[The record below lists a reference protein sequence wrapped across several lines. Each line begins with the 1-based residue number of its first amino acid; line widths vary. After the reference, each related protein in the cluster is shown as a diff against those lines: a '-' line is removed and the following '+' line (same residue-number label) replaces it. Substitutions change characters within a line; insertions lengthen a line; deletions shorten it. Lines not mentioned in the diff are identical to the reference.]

1 MKNALRRIQPK
12 PFKNLVLAMLCAMG
26 AWGFI
31 EVADEVA
38 EDDTKQFDEA
48 ILLSLREADDTSDP
62 IGPIWFE
69 EAARDITALG
79 SLAILL
85 LASVGTLVFLMLIGK
100 RRTSLL
106 FLLCALSGVALSQG
120 LKGLYDRARPDLVPH
135 EMHVLT
141 ASFPSGHSL
150 LSAVIYLSLG
160 AMLANSQPRLL
171 VKSFLIGTSIALA
184 ILVGLSRLYLGVHW
198 PSDVLAGW
206 SAGAAWAILWVII
219 ARLFLP
225 RQETESSGLE
235 QPAPPSPAQTSRNA

>member
-1 MKNALRRIQPK
+1 MRKVLRRIQPK
-12 PFKNLVLAMLCAMG
+12 QYKNLFLALLCSLG

-38 EDDTKQFDEA
+38 EEDTKQFDEA
-48 ILLSLREADDTSDP
+48 ILLSLREADDTADP

-79 SLAILL
+79 SLAVLL
-85 LASVGTLVFLMLIGK
+85 IASLGTAVFLLLIGK
-100 RRTSLL
+100 RHTCLL
-106 FLLCALSGVALSQG
+106 FVLCALSGVALSQG
-120 LKGLYDRARPDLVPH
+120 LKGFYDRARPDLVAH

-160 AMLANSQPRLL
+160 AMLASSQPKIL
-171 VKSFLIGTSIALA
+171 VKSFLIGTSIVLA

-206 SAGAAWAILWVII
+206 SAGTAWAILWVIV
-219 ARLFLP
+219 ARLYLP
-225 RQETESSGLE
+225 RRETETSGLE
-235 QPAPPSPAQTSRNA
+235 GQTPSQPPSA